1 MIGQLLGNRYEII
14 AKLGSGGMAHVY
26 RARCTVLNRIVTV
39 KVMRKELAEDKDF
52 VHRFQIEAQAVA
64 LLSHPNIVSI
74 YDVGE
79 ENGLPYLVMEYVEG
93 DNLKEIIRQKG
104 ALSPAETV
112 NIGIQVC
119 AALDHAHSKGIIHRD
134 IKPHNILVTPGGRVK
149 VADFGMARFLSVP
162 GATVTQSGTV
172 MGSVHYFSPE
182 QARGEEASYQSDLYS
197 LGVVLYEAVSGH
209 VPYQGD
215 NPITIALKHIQ
226 EQPPGLRLEN
236 PSIPEE
242 LEQIILKAMAR
253 DKEMRFKSAKEMQ
266 KALSYSGE
274 FSGTQEEERTRSIPI
289 PVIPERKTLSKKRMH
304 PAAIAALVVCGIL
317 LIGGVLYGFSRWY
330 FGDTVSVPDVVELP
344 QAEATAT
351 LKSAGFRVE
360 VDEVFDQGKETE
372 VVIRQDPIGGM
383 KVKKGR
389 LVRIWV
395 NKGQSSI
402 WLPNLAGASER
413 EARLALEGRGFK
425 VKINKENHE
434 SVAAG
439 YVIRQFPE
447 GDQNQPKG
455 TEVTLIV
462 SSGPVVKDVVVPSL
476 VGLTVDQA
484 KAALGSVELN
494 LGEVKEDPSSEEK
507 GKIIKQSVDPGT
519 SVKKRQRIDV
529 VVSSGLKSQQRKL
542 KIEVPEDQSGEIR
555 VVVKDEQGT
564 REVYKGTHEAGDQIE
579 KSFEVYPPGEFQ
591 IYFQG
596 QLNKTIPF

>member
-1 MIGQLLGNRYEII
+1 
-14 AKLGSGGMAHVY
+14 MAHVY

-242 LEQIILKAMAR
+242 LEQIIFKAMAR

-317 LIGGVLYGFSRWY
+317 LIGGVLYGLSRWY

-494 LGEVKEDPSSEEK
+494 LGEVKEEPSSEEK

-519 SVKKRQRIDV
+519 SVKKGQRIDV

>member
-242 LEQIILKAMAR
+242 LEQIIFKAMAR

-317 LIGGVLYGFSRWY
+317 LIGGVLYGLSRWY

-494 LGEVKEDPSSEEK
+494 LGEVKEEPSSEEK

-519 SVKKRQRIDV
+519 SVKKGQRIDV

>member
-242 LEQIILKAMAR
+242 LEQIIFKAMAR

-494 LGEVKEDPSSEEK
+494 LGEVKEEPSSEEK

-519 SVKKRQRIDV
+519 SVKKGQRIDV

>member
-494 LGEVKEDPSSEEK
+494 LGEVKEEPSSEEK

-519 SVKKRQRIDV
+519 SGKKGQRIDV

>member
-39 KVMRKELAEDKDF
+39 KVMRKELVEDKDF

-242 LEQIILKAMAR
+242 LEQIIFKAMAR

-317 LIGGVLYGFSRWY
+317 LIGGVLYGLSRWY

-413 EARLALEGRGFK
+413 EAK
-425 VKINKENHE
+425 H
-434 SVAAG
+434 
-439 YVIRQFPE
+439 
-447 GDQNQPKG
+447 
-455 TEVTLIV
+455 
-462 SSGPVVKDVVVPSL
+462 
-476 VGLTVDQA
+476 
-484 KAALGSVELN
+484 
-494 LGEVKEDPSSEEK
+494 
-507 GKIIKQSVDPGT
+507 
-519 SVKKRQRIDV
+519 
-529 VVSSGLKSQQRKL
+529 
-542 KIEVPEDQSGEIR
+542 
-555 VVVKDEQGT
+555 
-564 REVYKGTHEAGDQIE
+564 
-579 KSFEVYPPGEFQ
+579 SF
-591 IYFQG
+591 
-596 QLNKTIPF
+596 LH

>member
-242 LEQIILKAMAR
+242 LEQIIFKAMAR

-434 SVAAG
+434 SVASG

-494 LGEVKEDPSSEEK
+494 LGEVKEEPSSEEK

-519 SVKKRQRIDV
+519 SVKKGQRIDV

>member
-1 MIGQLLGNRYEII
+1 
-14 AKLGSGGMAHVY
+14 MAHVY

-494 LGEVKEDPSSEEK
+494 LGEVKEEPSSEEK

-519 SVKKRQRIDV
+519 SVKKGQRIDV